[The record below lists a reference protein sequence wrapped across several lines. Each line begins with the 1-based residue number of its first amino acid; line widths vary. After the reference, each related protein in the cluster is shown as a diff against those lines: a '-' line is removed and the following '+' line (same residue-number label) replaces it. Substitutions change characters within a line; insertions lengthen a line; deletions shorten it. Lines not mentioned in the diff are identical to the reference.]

1 MDLDRSILVW
11 LIVTNLTIQ
20 LYRDDKKVNRRLP
33 EVTNVLSNYMMFLL
47 VVKPNM
53 LPRLT
58 RRNLYLGAYN
68 KLNFNRHCWEKGQS
82 KAIGR

>member
-58 RRNLYLGAYN
+58 RRIHDVPFGGKTQHAASSYTPQFIPRCL
-68 KLNFNRHCWEKGQS
+68 Q
-82 KAIGR
+82 